1 MSRRWIWTAVSFA
14 LVALAEPAQVQGQ
27 VEDELSRIPSE
38 APPAPPAAP
47 SGGSRLG
54 KLQRTLYLESAT
66 EVEQLRSSLDVPSPS
81 PAPPTIEQR
90 LFADLVL
97 HWIPTRD
104 LTFHLSARGGFR
116 IGEGIP
122 FPTHE
127 NIRADFRELFAS
139 WKPFEGA
146 YLDGGRINLKSGV
159 AIGYN
164 PTDFFKTRAVVEP
177 LSIDPAVL
185 REDRLG
191 TLMLRGQFVWGH
203 GSVTAAFAPRVAS
216 PPPLYTNTTLPALDP
231 MFGRTNGHHR
241 FLLKGNVDLI
251 EDFSPEALFYEEDG
265 AVRLGINVAQGL
277 GKKIVAYAEWAG
289 GSQPGIAQAALSFG
303 TSTGSLSTAAAGNLA
318 TSSATHFQQDA
329 SVGLSYANESKM
341 TFWLEYH
348 LHQAGFSRAD
358 WRSWFEQGTGPHGQ
372 LLSPLLWFER
382 GYAQEQQVP
391 MSKHSLFLRADWT
404 DAFIFN
410 LELTA
415 FANVDLYDGSTLA
428 QVTASYAVTNLW
440 TVSLLSAANLGSRR
454 SEFGSLPSY
463 FSALFAIRHYF

>member
-1 MSRRWIWTAVSFA
+1 MPIA
-14 LVALAEPAQVQGQ
+14 LVAFAEPAQAQGQ
-27 VEDELSRIPSE
+27 GEDELSRIPSE
-38 APPAPPAAP
+38 APPAPPATP
-47 SGGSRLG
+47 SGRSGLG
-54 KLQRTLYLESAT
+54 KLQRTVYLESAT
-66 EVEQLRSSLDVPSPS
+66 EAELLRSGLDVPSPS
-81 PAPPTIEQR
+81 PAPTTIEER
-90 LFADLVL
+90 FFADLVL

-116 IGEGIP
+116 VGEGIP

-127 NIRADFRELFAS
+127 NIRADFRELYAS

-146 YLDGGRINLKSGV
+146 YLDAGRINLKSGV
-159 AIGYN
+159 AIGFN

-191 TLMLRGQFVWGH
+191 TLMLRGQFVWRH
-203 GSVTAAFAPRVAS
+203 GSVSAAFAPRVAS

-251 EDFSPEALFYEEDG
+251 ADFSPEALFYEEDG
-265 AVRLGINVAQGL
+265 AVRLGFNVAQSL
-277 GKKIVAYAEWAG
+277 GKKVVAYAEWAG
-289 GSQPGIAQAALSFG
+289 GWQSGIGQEALSFG
-303 TSTGSLSTAAAGNLA
+303 TLTGSFSSAVADNLA

-329 SVGLSYANESKM
+329 SVGLSYATESKM

-358 WRSWFEQGTGPHGQ
+358 WRFWFDQGTGPSGQ
-372 LLSPLLWFER
+372 LLAPILWFER

-440 TVSLLSAANLGSRR
+440 TIALLSSANIGSRS
-454 SEFGSLPSY
+454 SEFGSLPSV
-463 FSALFAIRHYF
+463 FSALFTIRYYF